1 MPSRAKNRGESGTLN
16 SQNPVILSKRSA
28 SKDLLLVLAPHDL
41 QALTRIRYTEYAMQ
55 YRTGNEIRELFLR
68 FFETK
73 GHRRVHS
80 SSLVPHNDPT
90 LLFTN
95 AGMNQFKDVFLGAE
109 KRDYKRAT
117 TSQKCVRAGGK
128 HNDLENVG
136 FTRRHHTFF
145 EMLGNFSFGDYF
157 KREAIQFAWE
167 LVTSEEWFG
176 IPKDRLYVTI
186 FEGADG
192 VPRDDEAEGYWMEV
206 GVPKERIFQ
215 YGVKDNFWQMGETG
229 PCGPCSE
236 IFYDMGMEAA
246 EHPGVDKPFGHDDA
260 RYVEIWNLV
269 FMQFDRSATIDPA
282 TKATTYK
289 LTPLPK
295 PSIDTGMGLERVA
308 AVLQSKVSNF
318 ETDLFTPLIVRAAE
332 LTGLAPEL
340 AGLKVGPGFSPD
352 SSAASTEGASAPEY
366 RSAALKGHDF
376 SRADADEEETGAL
389 APEGIATLVANAS
402 LRIIADHARAAT
414 FLINDGVVPSNEGRG
429 YVLRKILR
437 RGIRHGRL
445 LGQEQPFLF
454 EMVYAV
460 RDLMKGAYPEL
471 EDSALRVA
479 RVIEAEEKQFARVLS
494 LGSARLQNYLNDNAI
509 RAKGVLQKY
518 DDKLSGLA
526 KEGKLA
532 IKLTGK
538 QASAFDR
545 AGIDLASGSPLLL
558 MTHISAELSRA
569 RDLFDLRKGDLTPYI
584 EVITNTL
591 GPQEAKDF
599 ETEYNAILHGP
610 RQLSGTD
617 AFFLYETFGLPKDF
631 IQDASRDAGVK
642 FDEAGFEAARAE
654 EQARA
659 RASWKGGSQKSASP
673 AYRELPKTNFLG
685 YKVLA
690 ARAEVLA
697 IVKDGVGVPAAN
709 AGDLVDVVLDQTS
722 FYGDSGGQIG
732 DTGSFTSA
740 DGNSTVAEI
749 LGCVLPVQG
758 VRAHKALL
766 KKRLTIGDHVNTV
779 VDGARR
785 DAIRRNHTGTHLL
798 HAALRQVLGT
808 HVKQAGSLVAPD
820 RLRFDFSHF
829 AQVADEELE
838 EIESIVNREVLANA
852 RVETLEDVPIDVAV
866 NEYHAMALF
875 GEKYGDKVRVVKLS
889 DGFSTELCGGTH
901 TAATGEIGLL
911 KLTGEAAVSSGVRRI
926 EAISGLGSL
935 DTFRRDFAVAQFASQ
950 IAPSADGN
958 LSDSLRAK
966 LAAHEEEVKRLR
978 RELED
983 ARMKSAAGALDE
995 ALARAID
1002 VKGVRLVTLRADSLE
1017 RGQLRTLVDN
1027 LKQKLGEGVVVL
1039 ASAQPEG
1046 KVALIA
1052 GVTPSLT
1059 NRIQAGKLVGAVAK
1073 VVGGSGGGKPEI
1085 AEAGGKDPSQIGAA
1099 LQAVPEIVASLLA

>member
-1 MPSRAKNRGESGTLN
+1 
-16 SQNPVILSKRSA
+16 
-28 SKDLLLVLAPHDL
+28 
-41 QALTRIRYTEYAMQ
+41 MQ
-55 YRTGNEIRELFLR
+55 TRTGNEIREAFLR
-68 FFETK
+68 FFESK

-80 SSLVPHNDPT
+80 SSLVPANDPT

-95 AGMNQFKDVFLGAE
+95 AGMNQFKDVFLGSE
-109 KRDYKRAT
+109 KREYSRAT

-157 KREAIQFAWE
+157 KRDAIRYAWE

-192 VPRDDEAEGYWMEV
+192 VGRDDEAESYWIEA
-206 GVPKERIFQ
+206 GVPKERIKE
-215 YGVKDNFWQMGETG
+215 YGLKDNFWQMGETG

-236 IFYDMGMEAA
+236 IFYDMGIEAA
-246 EHPGVDKPFGHDDA
+246 ETPGVDKPFGQDDA

-269 FMQFDRSATIDPA
+269 FMQFDRSAVVDPA
-282 TKATTYK
+282 TKATSYT

-295 PSIDTGMGLERVA
+295 PSIDTGMGLERVT
-308 AVLQSKVSNF
+308 AVLQGKVSNF

-332 LTGLAPEL
+332 LTGLVK
-340 AGLKVGPGFSPD
+340 GHGFSQ
-352 SSAASTEGASAPEY
+352 AEKGAIEN
-366 RSAALKGHDF
+366 
-376 SRADADEEETGAL
+376 EGAL
-389 APEGIATLVANAS
+389 APEGINALIGNAS
-402 LRIIADHARAAT
+402 LRIVADHARAAT
-414 FLINDGVVPSNEGRG
+414 FLINDGVLPANEGRG

-460 RDLMKGAYPEL
+460 RDLMQGAYPEL
-471 EDSALRVA
+471 KDSAARVA
-479 RVIEAEEKQFARVLS
+479 KVVEGEEKQFDRVLKIGLTKLDELIREAHS
-494 LGSARLQNYLNDNAI
+494 GVGFGDGTGSGR
-509 RAKGVLQKY
+509 G
-518 DDKLSGLA
+518 SGD
-526 KEGKLA
+526 G
-532 IKLTGK
+532 
-538 QASAFDR
+538 
-545 AGIDLASGSPLLL
+545 AGSGDGSGFGGGSGSG
-558 MTHISAELSRA
+558 AG
-569 RDLFDLRKGDLTPYI
+569 FGD
-584 EVITNTL
+584 
-591 GPQEAKDF
+591 G
-599 ETEYNAILHGP
+599 
-610 RQLSGTD
+610 SGYGGRLIPGEM
-617 AFFLYETFGLPKDF
+617 AFHLYETFGLPLDF
-631 IQDASRDAGVK
+631 MVDAARDASLK
-642 FDEAGFEAARAE
+642 FDEAGFEAAKEA

-673 AYRELPKTNFLG
+673 AYRELQKTDFLG
-685 YKVLA
+685 YKQLTA
-690 ARAEVLA
+690 AGAEVLA
-697 IVKDGVGVPAAN
+697 IVKDGVAVPAAA
-709 AGDLVDVVLDQTS
+709 AGDQVDVVLDQTS
-722 FYGDSGGQIG
+722 FYGDSGGQVG
-732 DTGSFTSA
+732 DTGWFTSA
-740 DGNSTVAEI
+740 DGNTTVAEI
-749 LGCVLPVQG
+749 TGCVLPVQG

-766 KKRLTIGDHVNTV
+766 KQDLAVGDVVRTV
-779 VDGARR
+779 VDADRR
-785 DAIRRNHTGTHLL
+785 NSIRRNHTGTHLL

-808 HVKQAGSLVAPD
+808 HVKQAGSLVDPT

-901 TAATGEIGLL
+901 TSATGEIGLI
-911 KLTGEAAVSSGVRRI
+911 KIVGEGSVSSGVRRL
-926 EAISGLGSL
+926 EAISGFGSL
-935 DTFRRDFAVAQFASQ
+935 AAFRQDYAVAQIVSQ
-950 IAPSADGN
+950 LAPAPAGSSQSEAF
-958 LSDSLRAK
+958 RAK
-966 LAAHEEEVKRLR
+966 LASHEDELKRLR
-978 RELED
+978 RELEE

-995 ALARAID
+995 ALAHAVD

-1052 GVTPSLT
+1052 GVTPGLT
-1059 NRIQAGKLVGAVAK
+1059 KRVQAGKLVGAVAK
-1073 VVGGSGGGKPEI
+1073 LVGGSGGGRPEI
-1085 AEAGGKDPSQIGAA
+1085 AEAGGKDQAQIDAA
-1099 LQAVPEIVASLLA
+1099 LQAAAGLLGDLLG